1 MNRSSSNVV
10 GGYEMKLSIKISGL
24 LVRGVIVVE
33 GRTIEDVGNEWSS
46 LQGLGEFIDMRSA
59 IPRKAMCRIVQR
71 IVTFALFSLTM
82 KF

>member
-1 MNRSSSNVV
+1 
-10 GGYEMKLSIKISGL
+10 MKLSIKISGL
-24 LVRGVIVVE
+24 LVRGVVMARDLWQRIVVE